1 MVEGEAQES
10 KLGRVCILLIDGILS
25 GTALAIGGFIA
36 GASLD
41 LYRGGRAGK
50 ESRAPRGAGK
60 KRRGRA
66 NKSAPTIIRRYAR
79 K

>member
-10 KLGRVCILLIDGILS
+10 KLGKVCILLIDGILS
-25 GTALAIGGFIA
+25 GAALAIGGFIA

-41 LYRGGRAGK
+41 LYRGGRA
-50 ESRAPRGAGK
+50 SK